1 MTHTDCAKLTLTTV
15 NISPARANT
24 DPPAAPPDWTIEV
37 GSEPVGEGICFF
49 ADVKRA
55 EKVMFRIGMGG
66 ISEEAKARALL
77 AAKARAWID
86 EFLSRGQ

>member
-1 MTHTDCAKLTLTTV
+1 M
-15 NISPARANT
+15 NISPARADT

-37 GSEPVGEGICFF
+37 GAESVGEGIYFF

-55 EKVMFRIGMGG
+55 GNVMFRIGMGG
-66 ISEEAKARALL
+66 ISEEAKARKLL

-86 EFLSRGQ
+86 EFLIKEQQAGASSQGD

>member
-1 MTHTDCAKLTLTTV
+1 M
-15 NISPARANT
+15 NISPARDDA

-37 GSEPVGEGICFF
+37 GSDPVGEGEYFI

-55 EKVMFRIGMGG
+55 GQVMFRVGLGG
-66 ISEEAKARALL
+66 IAEEAKARKLL

-86 EFLSRGQ
+86 ELLIREQQSGASSQGN

>member
-1 MTHTDCAKLTLTTV
+1 M
-15 NISPARANT
+15 NISPARADT

-37 GSEPVGEGICFF
+37 ECEPVGEGVYFS

-55 EKVMFRIGMGG
+55 GKVMFRIGLGG
-66 ISEEAKARALL
+66 ISEEATARKLL

-86 EFLSRGQ
+86 EFLIREQQSGAPFQGD